1 MRKVTFVRNRTTTG
15 GIPTGTGYRVKSLS
29 ELTSLSVPQG
39 GDNIREVE
47 VGDGISLE
55 EIKSWKSY
63 NTSIDVVM
71 VEK

>member
-1 MRKVTFVRNRTTTG
+1 M
-15 GIPTGTGYRVKSLS
+15 KSLS

-39 GDNIREVE
+39 GSLIREVE
-47 VGDGISLE
+47 VGDGISLA